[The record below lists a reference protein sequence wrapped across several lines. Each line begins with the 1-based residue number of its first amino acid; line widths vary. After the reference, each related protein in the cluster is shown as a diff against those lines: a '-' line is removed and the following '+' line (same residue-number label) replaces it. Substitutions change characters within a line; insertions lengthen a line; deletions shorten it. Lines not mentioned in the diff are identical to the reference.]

1 MLTVTC
7 YLDMQRNPTMIHPHT
22 PIRVAIIQE
31 PVMPSIDQDVEQQKL
46 SLIAGGNVNVVP
58 SKTKHTL
65 ATTRS
70 SNCAPDHQ
78 LRH

>member
-1 MLTVTC
+1 MAYNYVNNALHVFKTVFTAW
-7 YLDMQRNPTMIHPHT
+7 YLLYLSFTWAPTSA
-22 PIRVAIIQE
+22 RA
-31 PVMPSIDQDVEQQKL
+31 DQDVEQQEL